1 MQDKSYGWPALE
13 EMGPRIVV
21 CGPICSGK
29 STLSLA
35 LAAKL
40 NLTPIHLDELYL
52 QPIKGHHAVPYA
64 QFLRVHE
71 DAIRADRWVV
81 DGNHDGA
88 VRSRLERATGLIY
101 LHSRRPLALGR
112 YVFRTFVTRRRF
124 GFFEDIPETFQ
135 WDAVRWLMRGS
146 LGSLKTIRTL
156 LHDSGKPLVEVDV
169 EGGGLT
175 QLYSRWGLTRPEA
188 KTRRRFRGG

>member
-1 MQDKSYGWPALE
+1 M
-13 EMGPRIVV
+13 
-21 CGPICSGK
+21 
-29 STLSLA
+29 SLA